1 MDLKELLY
9 SKIDQLGIDHIKLK
23 IKSNIHNTEYII
35 KQLFVECTG
44 SNDIQNLTR
53 SDYISLAEGLMH
65 YLLAI
70 TITPSQRKINICNT
84 EVSILVPGASDLKK
98 NPDKVIIIQFL
109 KGDEV
114 EYTKTINEL
123 LKIQPNLN
131 NIWLISYR
139 PVVTTFVLK
148 NFVIDEES
156 IQNKEIVQPFSKVMI
171 EINGFLHRINYTGFR
186 II

>member
-9 SKIDQLGIDHIKLK
+9 SKIDQLGIDHIKMK
-23 IKSNIHNTEYII
+23 IKSNIQNSEYII
-35 KQLFVECTG
+35 KQLFKECAN
-44 SNDIQNLTR
+44 SNDIQNLTQ

-65 YLLAI
+65 FLLAI

-84 EVSILVPGASDLKK
+84 EVSILIPGASDLKK
-98 NPDKVIIIQFL
+98 KSDKVIIIQFL

-123 LKIQPNLN
+123 LKIQPTFD

-139 PVVTTFVLK
+139 PIITTFGLK
-148 NFVIDEES
+148 NFVIDDES
-156 IQNKEIVQPFSKVMI
+156 IQNKEIIQPFSKVMI
-171 EINGFLHRINYTGFR
+171 EINSFLDRINYTGFR

>member
-9 SKIDQLGIDHIKLK
+9 SKIDQLGIDHIKMK
-23 IKSNIHNTEYII
+23 IKSNIQNSEYII
-35 KQLFVECTG
+35 KQLFKECAS
-44 SNDIQNLTR
+44 SNDLQSLTQ

-65 YLLAI
+65 FLLAI

-84 EVSILVPGASDLKK
+84 EVSILVPGASDLKRK
-98 NPDKVIIIQFL
+98 SDKVIIIQFL
-109 KGDEV
+109 KGDEI

-123 LKIQPNLN
+123 LKIQPTFD

-139 PVVTTFVLK
+139 PIITTFGLK
-148 NFVIDEES
+148 NFVIDDES
-156 IQNKEIVQPFSKVMI
+156 IQNKEIIQPFSKVMI
-171 EINGFLHRINYTGFR
+171 EINSFLDQINYNGFR

>member
-9 SKIDQLGIDHIKLK
+9 SKIDQLGKDHIKMK
-23 IKSNIHNTEYII
+23 IKSNIQNSEYII
-35 KQLFVECTG
+35 KQLLEECAS
-44 SNDIQNLTR
+44 SNDIQNLTQ
-53 SDYISLAEGLMH
+53 SDYISLAEGLLH
-65 YLLAI
+65 FLLAI
-70 TITPSQRKINICNT
+70 TITPSQRKIKICNT

-114 EYTKTINEL
+114 EYTKIINEL
-123 LKIQPNLN
+123 LEIQPSFY

-139 PVVTTFVLK
+139 PIVTTFGLK
-148 NFVIDEES
+148 NFVIDERN
-156 IQNKEIVQPFSKVMI
+156 QNMEIIQPFSKVII
-171 EINGFLHRINYTGFR
+171 EINSFLNRINYTGFR

>member
-98 NPDKVIIIQFL
+98 KSDKVVIIQFL

-114 EYTKTINEL
+114 EYTKIINEL
-123 LKIQPNLN
+123 LEIQPSFY

-139 PVVTTFVLK
+139 PIVTTFGLK
-148 NFVIDEES
+148 NFVIDERN
-156 IQNKEIVQPFSKVMI
+156 QNMEIIQPFSKVII
-171 EINGFLHRINYTGFR
+171 EINSFLNRINYTGFR